1 MTNYLEVKNLSKSFD
16 SFQLH
21 NITFTLPKGYI
32 MGLIGPNGSGKTTTI
47 KLILN
52 MLKRNGGEIK
62 IMGLDNIADEQK
74 AKAELGVVFDTN
86 YFSDDWKV
94 SEVEKSISVFY
105 PNWNTERFSEMLRK
119 FHIAPTKKVKE
130 LSKGMQMKLMLACA
144 FSYDAKLLIL
154 DEPTSG
160 LDPVSRDE
168 LLQILSEYIEDGEHS
183 VLFSTHITG
192 DLERAADYIT
202 YISYGELFFTGSK
215 DEFVDMFRI
224 VKGGMDELSAD
235 LQAKAVGVRTFPTG
249 FEALVKTE
257 DIGSFTAL
265 DIEPA
270 TIDEIVVFTSK
281 KGEDLALNELLK
293 KKHNPALLPI
303 QIAYFAGLRI
313 GEVCGL
319 TWQDI
324 DLKEQCLTIRRS
336 MRYDS
341 VRKKTQIGPTKRK
354 KIRTV
359 DFCDT
364 LAAILREA
372 KKEQM
377 LNSIKYGPLYSQNYY
392 RIVKEKNRTYYE
404 VYSLPRTETPPEG
417 YTQVSFVCL
426 RSDGAYEAPATVSS
440 VCRYSRKKIG
450 DMDDFHFHLLRHTY
464 TTNLLSHGAAP
475 KDVQELLGHSD
486 VSTTMNIYAHATREA
501 KRTSARLL
509 DKVVGTA

>member
-16 SFQLH
+16 HFQLR
-21 NITFTLPKGYI
+21 NITFSLPKGYI

-52 MLKRNGGEIK
+52 MLERSSGEIK

-94 SEVEKSISVFY
+94 TEVEKSISVFY
-105 PNWNTERFSEMLRK
+105 PNWNSERFAEMLRK
-119 FHIAPTKKVKE
+119 FHIVPAKKVRE

-202 YISYGELFFTGSK
+202 YISYGELFFSGIK

-224 VKGGMDELSAD
+224 IKGGRNELSAD
-235 LQAKAVGVRTFPTG
+235 LQAKAIGVRIFPTG

-257 DIGSFTAL
+257 DIGAFPAL

-270 TIDEIVVFTSK
+270 AIDEIVVFTSRK
-281 KGEDLALNELLK
+281 EED
-293 KKHNPALLPI
+293 
-303 QIAYFAGLRI
+303 
-313 GEVCGL
+313 
-319 TWQDI
+319 
-324 DLKEQCLTIRRS
+324 
-336 MRYDS
+336 
-341 VRKKTQIGPTKRK
+341 
-354 KIRTV
+354 
-359 DFCDT
+359 
-364 LAAILREA
+364 
-372 KKEQM
+372 
-377 LNSIKYGPLYSQNYY
+377 
-392 RIVKEKNRTYYE
+392 YE
-404 VYSLPRTETPPEG
+404 
-417 YTQVSFVCL
+417 
-426 RSDGAYEAPATVSS
+426 
-440 VCRYSRKKIG
+440 
-450 DMDDFHFHLLRHTY
+450 
-464 TTNLLSHGAAP
+464 
-475 KDVQELLGHSD
+475 
-486 VSTTMNIYAHATREA
+486 
-501 KRTSARLL
+501 
-509 DKVVGTA
+509 